1 MSVLISRNQREF
13 TKDKSSEDCLLKKYS
28 KGRLNQGTSDFPA
41 MWAGAPGN
49 YQFPE
54 GVSTSSP
61 WLIEIC

>member
-49 YQFPE
+49 YQSFQREFPPDLL
-54 GVSTSSP
+54 G
-61 WLIEIC
+61 